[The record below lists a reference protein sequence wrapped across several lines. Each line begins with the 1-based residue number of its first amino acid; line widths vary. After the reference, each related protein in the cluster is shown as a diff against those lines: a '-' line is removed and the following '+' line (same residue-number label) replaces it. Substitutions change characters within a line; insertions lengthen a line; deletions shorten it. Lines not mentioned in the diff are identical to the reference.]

1 MNKNDHS
8 DNQVLQ
14 KYNRLSTTQVE
25 FFLQR
30 SILFLAVKTIKESF
44 QFFNFFITFGRIFK

>member
-30 SILFLAVKTIKESF
+30 SILFLAVKTVKKRF
-44 QFFNFFITFGRIFK
+44 KFFKFFIAFLRIGE